1 MTSCANFLPSS
12 RVYVWASRNCTTST
26 PAASNAS
33 MAPFVRFCP
42 LMRAWLI
49 WNMAMGPLGQPLAAS
64 AAASASADALAPS
77 KLLVMM
83 NET

>member
-1 MTSCANFLPSS
+1 
-12 RVYVWASRNCTTST
+12 
-26 PAASNAS
+26 

-49 WNMAMGPLGQPLAAS
+49 WNMAMGPLGQPLAAR
-64 AAASASADALAPS
+64 AAAIASADAFAPS